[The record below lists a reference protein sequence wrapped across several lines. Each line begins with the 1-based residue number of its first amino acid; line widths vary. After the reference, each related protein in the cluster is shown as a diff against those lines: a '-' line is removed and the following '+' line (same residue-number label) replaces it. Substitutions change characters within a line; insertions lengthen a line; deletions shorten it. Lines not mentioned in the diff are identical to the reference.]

1 MDAAFLAI
9 GTSFVLH
16 LVAVA
21 ILRVQ
26 ASGDEQLS
34 SELFVLP
41 ITAHHTQQ
49 AIRLVSLSHCIPWR
63 PVPASVIAAPVSV
76 WATFMVARWSAVF
89 LFLGACSFFAIPFFN
104 I

>member
-26 ASGDEQLS
+26 AGDEQLS
-34 SELFVLP
+34 SELFAFP

-63 PVPASVIAAPVSV
+63 PVPASVIAAPLSV

-104 I
+104 V